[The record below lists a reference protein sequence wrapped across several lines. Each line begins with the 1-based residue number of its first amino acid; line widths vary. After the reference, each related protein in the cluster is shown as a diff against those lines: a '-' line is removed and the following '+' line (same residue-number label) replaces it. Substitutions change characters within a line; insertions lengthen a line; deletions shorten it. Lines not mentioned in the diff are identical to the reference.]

1 MADNLLYIA
10 ICEDSEHDLSE
21 LRCILNQCSND
32 IKYDTFSSGEELL
45 EAYSIGKY
53 DLLLMDIY
61 MKKLNG
67 VETITRIRE
76 LDNEIPVAFI
86 TTSKEFALESYRL
99 SAIGYIE
106 KPYSKDNI
114 DEVLRN
120 ALILKENSPG
130 IIVHQNREDIHIPF
144 NKIIYVEQ
152 HARQV
157 TFHLNNGSNIE
168 VYDRISNIIS
178 EFDEIQF
185 HSPHKSFIVNL
196 DYVLRIDNDMLCYVL
211 KNNENIPIRRDNM
224 KKAKEALKTFLF
236 NETRGETL

>member
-1 MADNLLYIA
+1 MVDNLLYIA

-21 LRCILNQCSND
+21 LRCILNQCNIN
-32 IKYDTFSSGEELL
+32 IKYDTFISGEELL
-45 EAYSIGKY
+45 DAYSIGKY

-61 MKKLNG
+61 MKELNG
-67 VETITRIRE
+67 IDTITRIRTI
-76 LDNEIPVAFI
+76 DNEIPVAFI

-114 DEVLRN
+114 EKVLRN
-120 ALILKENSPG
+120 AIILKENSPG
-130 IIVHQNREDIHIPF
+130 IVVHQNRNDIHIPF

-152 HARQV
+152 HARQI
-157 TFHLNNGSNIE
+157 TFHLNDGSKIE

-178 EFDEIQF
+178 KFDEIQF

-196 DYVLRIDNDMLCYVL
+196 NYVLRIDNDMICFVL

-224 KKAKEALKTFLF
+224 KKAKEALKNFLF
-236 NETRGETL
+236 TETRGEAL